1 MKLSDV
7 FTAEAIALNY
17 TNAASNAI
25 PYLGTGF
32 FHHRKKRG

>member
-17 TNAASNAI
+17 TTNIATNTF
-25 PYLGTGF
+25 L
-32 FHHRKKRG
+32 KKS